1 MIRIRIFEK
10 HVYDVFHKS
19 FVYVRPKKI
28 SLVSG
33 YWSGET
39 FFYHSPAHIVKC
51 ESEYKF
57 LIKKHTQKNTTKRQK
72 AKETKEVKRISVEKL
87 TRYVCE
93 FLLYTFNLLDR
104 VVNFSWLLI

>member
-10 HVYDVFHKS
+10 QVYDVFHKS

-57 LIKKHTQKNTTKRQK
+57 LIKKHTQNNNSKKTKSKRNKRSKKNIGGKTNEIRL
-72 AKETKEVKRISVEKL
+72 RISSV
-87 TRYVCE
+87 Y
-93 FLLYTFNLLDR
+93 F
-104 VVNFSWLLI
+104 